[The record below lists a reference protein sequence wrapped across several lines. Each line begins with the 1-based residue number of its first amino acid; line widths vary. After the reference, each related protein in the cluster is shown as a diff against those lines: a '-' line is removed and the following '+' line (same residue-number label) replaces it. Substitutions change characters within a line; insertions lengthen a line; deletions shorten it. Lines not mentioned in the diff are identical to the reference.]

1 MEDARFFNQQ
11 ANWCYQLALQ
21 CFDLATAH
29 KLNLGNE
36 LTAKVREL
44 RSQEFAEYG
53 SLSGEKDTIDVDEI
67 ITALAKTVAEMTFG
81 SDDALRRR
89 ILEDL
94 MREISQFEE
103 EFANA
108 PASDVRH

>member
-29 KLNLGNE
+29 KLNLMGNE

-44 RSQEFAEYG
+44 RSQEIGRLTERCPCNRCA
-53 SLSGEKDTIDVDEI
+53 
-67 ITALAKTVAEMTFG
+67 
-81 SDDALRRR
+81 
-89 ILEDL
+89 
-94 MREISQFEE
+94 
-103 EFANA
+103 
-108 PASDVRH
+108 